1 MQAEARR
8 FAERWRQ
15 YAVAGKVIQI
25 RGESI
30 LFKPR
35 VFTRSFWLHL
45 KGQGEMPA
53 VGEVQLVVNPAVF
66 DCKRIILRRSGEVKV
81 PLIDD
86 HGDELEHLRGRLGE
100 ISPAGDGFVLDIG
113 FPVVI
118 TLLEP
123 CQELDR
129 AREGEI
135 LDLELAPP
143 AQGHLL

>member
-8 FAERWRQ
+8 FAERWGHC
-15 YAVAGKVIQI
+15 AVAGSVIQI

-45 KGQGEMPA
+45 EGQGEMPA
-53 VGEVQLVVNPAVF
+53 VGEVQVVVNPAVF
-66 DCKRIILRRSGEVKV
+66 DCKRIIVRRSGDVKL
-81 PLIDD
+81 PLVDD
-86 HGDELEHLRGRLGE
+86 HDDELEHLRGRLVE
-100 ISPAGDGFVLDIG
+100 VSPAGDGFVLDIG

-118 TLLEP
+118 TMLDP
-123 CQELDR
+123 CRELDR

-143 AQGHLL
+143 AKGHLI